1 MRPVYDHT
9 EVINERGEC
18 MVVGGALMYW
28 LEERVEINNET
39 K

>member
-1 MRPVYDHT
+1 MRPVYVHT
-9 EVINERGEC
+9 VVTNEREEC

-28 LEERVEINNET
+28 LEETVEINNET